1 MQNRMRNV
9 WSMILVAVMLL
20 SFLPGGM
27 LAERAQAAGVS
38 YEGGHTWAFDQTVTL
53 GNTKGLVSGNAA
65 GTIKV
70 MNHEG
75 NGNALTP
82 DRAIGNGV
90 LTTEVVKNWG
100 GTVGHG
106 VFYQLPAALEAGRIY
121 QLSLNL
127 YGGNDAAAMNGLT
140 VSFGDYTATLTG
152 SGGSIQQWQSS
163 GIEGL
168 HNADAKL
175 THSISGNLPTA
186 AGNTV
191 VIEFVATEA
200 MASGGWMLI
209 SFPLALNG
217 SYKLGSVT
225 LKAFNYEGG
234 YTWKF
239 DKTVDA
245 FGTATE
251 FKTVYYGNTTNTV
264 GIVNHEG
271 YGSAWGGNTSRSLG
285 GGLLTSVMTASWGE
299 EGHGV
304 YYKLPKA
311 LEIGKTY
318 RVSMNLYA
326 AAEGTP
332 VTNDNSSSITVS
344 FNSEVKTTQEWRIKE
359 MEAYHNGAAQFSV
372 PAPAGLSTDSGNVVS
387 FEFVATRKLVDAGG
401 WMLITFPMED
411 GKTYILGN
419 TTMSTVHC
427 NLDDGYT
434 WQFDKTVDAFTTDN
448 AYKTLY
454 YGNEAETVSIISS
467 ENYAANG
474 TRSLGSGVLT
484 TLITTDAEWAR
495 GSNGVYY
502 RLPAGLV
509 AGKEYV
515 VKLNL
520 YASEAD
526 TVLANSKSEGIK
538 LSFTNAPG
546 EDGNNKWTAEQID
559 KLHNADTLRTYATPG
574 SLSTDA
580 NNEVTITFFAT
591 EAMAENDGW
600 MLISFPL
607 QVNKAVNL
615 GSVTLQT
622 RQYNYDEGYTWK
634 FDKTVE
640 AFGKTEEFKTLYYGN
655 VDNTIGIINHEGY
668 GSAWGGNT
676 SRSLGGGLLT
686 SVMTTGWTGAGE
698 EGHGVYYKLP
708 KALTVGNAYQ
718 VSMTLY
724 GAAENTPLSNDK
736 SSSITVSF
744 NSEVNTTQ
752 EWQIDKMEAYHASNK
767 ITVRT
772 PASLSTQSGDVV
784 SFAFVATREM
794 VEAGPWMLI
803 TFPMEDGM
811 TYVLG
816 DTTIHTID
824 NYQTGYTWQFDKTVE
839 AFGKTDE
846 FKKLYYGNEAET
858 VSIIS
863 SENYA
868 ANGTRSLGG
877 GLLTTMITKDAD
889 WARGASGVYYKLPL
903 DLVVGREYVVKMN
916 LYASAEGTALV
927 NNKSK
932 LIKLSF
938 TNEPTGDNLWTAEQ
952 IEGIHNANT
961 LMTHTAAN
969 YLSPDSANVVAVSFV
984 ATQAMAENDGWMLIS
999 FPLPTNAQVHLG
1011 QTTLCEK
1018 QNADNHF
1025 LNGDFTEGLTGWMT
1039 NYDSS
1044 FVSVQDSVLTVSD
1057 TVPTSDV
1064 KLYQDMYLERGLY
1077 TLSFDVYGAPTS
1089 WRPVY
1094 FMGTGLDNSSITGA
1108 QLQVAQ
1114 EAGKTENAW
1123 WTVTRDVVIAE
1134 SGIYHFQMNLNQVSS
1149 SGTSVAPAM
1158 QYRNFEL
1165 KKLDSVEIVWKDGDT
1180 VLETDMILSGSVP
1193 EYNGPWPTRE
1203 TGCYHFIGWDQEVT
1217 AATADTTYTAQY
1229 MHLADKHTWGETK
1242 VTEPTCLAAGEI
1254 TDTCSVCGYTRTETI
1269 LPTGEHSWDAGVV
1282 TTEAAPGVD
1291 GVMTYTC
1298 TVCEATYTEII
1309 EALTVAKIGEEEYTT
1324 LQAAVDAAG
1333 ETDVVVLVAD
1343 TTGEAT
1349 VPAGKKLNLDLNGYD
1364 VNKLTVEEG
1373 GMLYGMD
1380 SATDDYDCEDGYG
1393 KIAVLEG
1400 SYAPA
1405 HRTEA
1410 SGYGKRYVAFSENDG
1425 VSFHRFYVGITHVA
1439 LRPGKGGAGYS
1450 MTIAGDSRVQAL
1462 LQAEDAFGYT
1472 VSVTLDG
1479 EEKTCTYSGGKADFA
1494 GGVKKIDALTV
1505 DGILTVGGE
1514 KNAENARQTIT
1525 ATAFLRFA
1533 GMDEITVSAEGH
1545 TFRKIVE
1552 ATDAGLVDRELT
1564 GEQKDALIYLYT
1576 KLGVGALGWEL
1587 PNIAALTE
1595 AQLANEG

>member
-1 MQNRMRNV
+1 MQNRIRKV

-20 SFLPGGM
+20 SFLPGGIF
-27 LAERAQAAGVS
+27 ADRAQAAGVS
-38 YEGGHTWAFDQTVTL
+38 YEGGYTWSFDQTVAL

-82 DRAIGNGV
+82 TRAIENGV

-127 YGGNDAAAMNGLT
+127 YGGNDAAAMADLS
-140 VSFGDYTATLTG
+140 VSFGDYSSTLTG
-152 SGGSIQQWQSS
+152 SGGTIQQWQSS

-200 MASGGWMLI
+200 MTSGGWMLV

-225 LKAFNYEGG
+225 LRACNYEGG
-234 YTWKF
+234 YTWRF

-245 FGTATE
+245 FGTATV
-251 FKTVYYGNTTNTV
+251 FKTLYYGNEANTV
-264 GIVNHEG
+264 GIINHEG
-271 YGSAWGGNTSRSLG
+271 YGSAWGSNTSRSLKNG
-285 GGLLTSVMTASWGE
+285 QLTSVMTASWGE

-332 VTNDNSSSITVS
+332 VTNDNSSAITVS
-344 FNSEVKTTQEWRIKE
+344 FQNALNTTQEWRITE
-359 MEAYHNGAAQFSV
+359 MEAYHNAAAKFSI
-372 PAPAGLSTDSGNVVS
+372 PAPTSLSTDSGNVVS

-419 TTMSTVHC
+419 TTMSTVHY
-427 NLDDGYT
+427 NLDNGYT
-434 WQFDKTVDAFTTDN
+434 WQFDKTVDAFGQTEE
-448 AYKTLY
+448 YKKLY

-467 ENYAANG
+467 ENYANYG
-474 TRSLGSGVLT
+474 TRSLSSGVLT
-484 TLITTDAEWAR
+484 TLITKDAEWAR

-526 TVLANSKSEGIK
+526 TVLENSKSEGIK
-538 LSFTNAPG
+538 LSFTNEPT
-546 EDGNNKWTAEQID
+546 GNNLWTAERID
-559 KLHNADTLRTYATPG
+559 ELHNADTLRTYAVPG

-622 RQYNYDEGYTWK
+622 RQYNYDEGYTWR

-640 AFGKTEEFKTLYYGN
+640 AFGKTEDFKKLYYGN
-655 VDNTIGIINHEGY
+655 VDNTVGIINHEGY
-668 GSAWGGNT
+668 GNAWGGNT
-676 SRSLGGGLLT
+676 SRSLKDGLLT

-708 KALTVGNAYQ
+708 KALTVGKAYQ

-724 GAAENTPLSNDK
+724 GVAENTPLSNDK

-744 NSEVNTTQ
+744 NSEANETQ

-767 ITVRT
+767 FTVRT

-824 NYQTGYTWQFDKTVE
+824 NYQTGYTWRFDKTVE

-858 VSIIS
+858 VAIVS

-868 ANGTRSLGG
+868 ANGTRSLKN
-877 GLLTTMITKDAD
+877 GLLTTMITKDED

-916 LYASAEGTALV
+916 LYASEGTVLV

-938 TNEPTGDNLWTAEQ
+938 ANEPTGNNIWTAVQ

-969 YLSPDSANVVAVSFV
+969 YLSKDPANVVAVSFV

-1018 QNADNHF
+1018 QKADNHF

-1039 NYDSS
+1039 NYDPS
-1044 FVSVQDSVLTVSD
+1044 FVSVQDSVLTVTD
-1057 TVPTSDV
+1057 KVPTSDV

-1108 QLQVAQ
+1108 QLQVAK

-1123 WTVTRDVVIAE
+1123 WKVTRDVVILE

-1149 SGTSVAPAM
+1149 GTSVAPAM
-1158 QYRNFEL
+1158 QYRNFAL

-1203 TGCYHFIGWDQEVT
+1203 TGCYHFIGWDQKV
-1217 AATADTTYTAQY
+1217 AAVTADTTYTAQY

-1242 VTEPTCLAAGEI
+1242 VTEPTCLVAGEI

-1269 LPTGEHSWDAGVV
+1269 LPTGEHSWDAGAV
-1282 TTEAAPGVD
+1282 TTEATPGVD

-1309 EALTVAKIGEEEYTT
+1309 ESLTVAKIGEEEYTT

-1333 ETDVVVLVAD
+1333 ENDVVVLVAD

-1349 VPAGKKLNLDLNGYD
+1349 VPAGKTLNLDLKGHH
-1364 VNKLTVEEG
+1364 VAKLIVEDG
-1373 GMLYGMD
+1373 GKLHGMD

-1393 KIAVLEG
+1393 KIAAIEG
-1400 SYAPA
+1400 SYEKVY
-1405 HRTEA
+1405 RTEV
-1410 SGYGKRYVAFSENDG
+1410 SGYGKRYVAVTEEDG

-1450 MTIAGDSRVQAL
+1450 MTIAGDSKVQTL

-1472 VSVTLDG
+1472 VSVTIDG
-1479 EEKTCTYSGGKADFA
+1479 EEKTNTYTGGKNDFA
-1494 GGVKKIDALTV
+1494 GGVKKIDTLTI
-1505 DGILTVGGE
+1505 DNILTVGGE
-1514 KNAENARQTIT
+1514 KNEANAKQKIT
-1525 ATAFLRFA
+1525 AKAFIRFA
-1533 GMDEITVSAEGH
+1533 GMEEITVSAESLS
-1545 TFRKIVE
+1545 FQEIVV
-1552 ATDAGLVDRELT
+1552 ATDSGLVAEELT
-1564 GEQKDALIYLYT
+1564 KEQKEALIYLYT
-1576 KLGVGALGWEL
+1576 ELGVGALGWEI
-1587 PNIAALTE
+1587 PNITALTE
-1595 AQLANEG
+1595 AELADEG